1 MQNNQPNN
9 DYQDDR
15 VDLREYL
22 KLLISS
28 KKIIITITLICT
40 LIAVSFTYTKQPM
53 FESSVTFEIGI
64 YKEPI
69 YVSSGAKVIGFYK
82 EPIYESGGAKV
93 IGFYNNTPTNDI
105 NVIKD
110 EINFHFTQDVKFLSL
125 GPKFFAIKLISS
137 SIESSENSLNE
148 IIDYVINSSQKII
161 NQEIQKDRFNLAAL
175 NNQIS
180 SIEVEL
186 TKISNQENIA
196 NSDSIKAVFVSE
208 LNLQLNQ
215 LKFQRG
221 LLTNKLNNS
230 DLYESTKVYQE
241 IETRQ
246 LHERK
251 GFTISLGLIAG
262 LLLSILIVFIR
273 QATIKE

>member
-110 EINFHFTQDVKFLSL
+110 EINFHFTQDVKMQSL
-125 GPKFFAIKLISS
+125 GPKFFTIKLTSS
-137 SIESSENSLNE
+137 SIKSAENSLNE
-148 IIDYVINSSQKII
+148 IIDYVINSSKKII
-161 NQEIQKDRFNLAAL
+161 NQEIQKDKFNLAAL

-180 SIEVEL
+180 SIEIEL
-186 TKISNQENIA
+186 TRISNLENIS
-196 NSDSIKAVFVSE
+196 NNDSIKAVFVSE

-215 LKFQRG
+215 LEFQKEV
-221 LLTNKLNNS
+221 LTNKLNSS
-230 DLYESTKVYQE
+230 DLYEHTKLYKE
-241 IETRQ
+241 IKTRQ
-246 LHERK
+246 LNERK
-251 GFTISLGLIAG
+251 GFTISLGFIAG
-262 LLLSILIVFIR
+262 LLLSMLIVFGR
-273 QATIKE
+273 QVIVKE